1 MRSYINIVLALVFS
15 LLMTACN
22 DQYSITG
29 ETYIP
34 QLDAHP
40 LTLRVRDNNSWSVLD
55 TLKIVHRR
63 FHAEGTA
70 DSARV
75 AVIFWGESPLTP
87 VVLEPG
93 NVKVTLRPGKFTV
106 EGTSLNNK
114 LYGFILKQQRT
125 FYQYEGQDL
134 FDALSAQ
141 WDAFVLTNRKNCVGK
156 HMKELKTACTKNKAM
171 DDINMTLMNP
181 VRAEIH

>member
-1 MRSYINIVLALVFS
+1 MRSCINIVLAGVFS

-40 LTLRVRDNNSWSVLD
+40 LTLRVREADHWNVLD
-55 TLKIVHRR
+55 TLKIVHKR
-63 FHAEGTA
+63 FHVEGAA

-75 AVIFWGESPLTP
+75 AVIFWGDSPLTP

-93 NVKVTLRPGKFTV
+93 NLKVTLRPGKFLV
-106 EGTSLNNK
+106 EGTPLNDK

-141 WDAFVLTNRKNCVGK
+141 WDAFVLTNKRNCVGK
-156 HMKELKTACTKNKAM
+156 HMKELKAACAKNKAM
-171 DDINMTLMNP
+171 EDISMTLMNP